1 MHPAVAVPPQR
12 PAEPTAHRL
21 LPCHRRGRRQRR
33 TAALTRCRVP
43 VLVTHVCSG
52 ATVAQQGRRACTR
65 LGVAPRAAPCAHQ
78 RCVVRKG
85 KGCEAAPHRPVTT
98 LLITLL
104 ATIIAALTAALVAA
118 LAALAAATLAPC
130 GADAR
135 QRTHIVTRV
144 ERVERWQQIVHRQY
158 RGAVATRGEFACA
171 LCRESVRHAH
181 LAVPGDAEGATW
193 RVDCRLDSPAVL
205 CRAAEVDQVP
215 PHLGGREQ
223 PHLAQQ
229 CGDRIGQ

>member
-1 MHPAVAVPPQR
+1 MQCTVQCTVQAM
-12 PAEPTAHRL
+12 
-21 LPCHRRGRRQRR
+21 RG
-33 TAALTRCRVP
+33 V
-43 VLVTHVCSG
+43 
-52 ATVAQQGRRACTR
+52 TR
-65 LGVAPRAAPCAHQ
+65 LRVAPRAAPCAHQ

-85 KGCEAAPHRPVTT
+85 EGREAMPHRPVTT
-98 LLITLL
+98 RLVTLL
-104 ATIIAALTAALVAA
+104 VTVVAALTAALAA
-118 LAALAAATLAPC
+118 FPAAFPAAALAPC

-135 QRTHIVTRV
+135 QRTHIVARV

-205 CRAAEVDQVP
+205 CRATEVDQVP